1 MATRPISEI
10 ADRLDLAPADRI
22 PRRRDVLK
30 IPVQTVRDRVRP
42 ERRGKLVLVTA
53 MTPTPHGEGKTV
65 TSIGLAEGMAR
76 IGRRAVV
83 CLRQPSLGPVFGI
96 KGGAAGAGRA
106 TVEPSV
112 AINLGLTG
120 DIDAVAHSH
129 NLLAALLDN
138 HLAHGNAL
146 DLDPARVRWPR
157 TLDTEDRALRHIRLG
172 LDDATGATARDS
184 SFVIAAASE
193 VMAVLGLARDYAD
206 LRQRIGR
213 ILLGE
218 RRDGRPVRA
227 DDLGA
232 TGAAAALLRD
242 ALEPNLVQTAEGT
255 PALVHGGPFGN
266 IAHGTA
272 TRVSIEFGLYSS
284 EYALVEVGFGS
295 DLGCE
300 KFVDLVAPYA
310 DLAADAA
317 VLVATARALRYHGG
331 ETAATPGD
339 RMLHLKSGLAN
350 LEKHVEN
357 VRRYGLP
364 VVIALNRFP
373 DDAPEELR
381 AIQESANQLGVPIEL
396 SDAFGQGGAGTE
408 SLAQRVVE
416 LAGRGARSRPV
427 YPPGTSIRDA
437 VERVVRDIYGG
448 EGVDWRP
455 TAAADLSEI
464 ERWNETGGPVCIAKT
479 QLSLSD
485 DPHRLGRPRGFMFRV
500 DRLSRSA
507 GAGFTVVQS
516 GKISLMP
523 GLPSVPAARS
533 IDLDPDGTVRGV
545 H

>member
-1 MATRPISEI
+1 MTTRPISEI
-10 ADRLDLAPADRI
+10 ADLLDLAKSDRI
-22 PRRRDVLK
+22 PRRADVLK
-30 IPVQTVRDRVRP
+30 VPVRAVRERVRP
-42 ERRGKLVLVTA
+42 ERRGRLVLVTA

-65 TSIGLAEGMAR
+65 TAIGLAEGLSR
-76 IGRRAVV
+76 VGRRAVV

-106 TVEPSV
+106 LVEPAV

-120 DIDAVAHSH
+120 DIDAVGHAH
-129 NLLAALLDN
+129 NLIAAMLDN
-138 HLAHGNAL
+138 HLTHGNAL
-146 DLDPARVRWPR
+146 DIDPTKIRWPR
-157 TLDTEDRALRHIRLG
+157 TLDTEDRPLRQVRIG
-172 LDDATGATARDS
+172 VDGAKGSVARDS
-184 SFVIAAASE
+184 SFVITAASE

-206 LRQRIGR
+206 LRQRLGR

-227 DDLGA
+227 EDIGA

-272 TRVSIEFGLYSS
+272 SRLSIELGLYSS

-317 VLVATARALRYHGG
+317 VLVATVRALRYHGG
-331 ETAATPGD
+331 ETAEGAGD
-339 RMLHLKSGLAN
+339 RLAHLRAGLAN

-357 VRRYGLP
+357 VRRFGLP
-364 VVIALNRFP
+364 TVIALNKFP
-373 DDAPEELR
+373 DDQPEELAAVR
-381 AIQESANQLGVPIEL
+381 EFALALGVPIEV
-396 SDAFGQGGAGTE
+396 SDGYGRGGAGTE
-408 SLAQRVVE
+408 ELANRVVE
-416 LAGRGARSRPV
+416 LAARGQRSRPL
-427 YPPGTSIRDA
+427 YTPGTSIVDA
-437 VERVVRDIYGG
+437 VDRVVREVYGG
-448 EGVDWRP
+448 DGVEWLP
-455 TAAADLSEI
+455 SAEADLGELD
-464 ERWNETGGPVCIAKT
+464 RWEEAGGPVCIAKT

-485 DPHRLGRPRGFMFRV
+485 DPHQLGRPRHFTLHVNRV
-500 DRLSRSA
+500 TRSA
-507 GAGFTVVQS
+507 GAAFTVVQS
-516 GKISLMP
+516 GRISLMP
-523 GLPSVPAARS
+523 GLPSTPAARS

-545 H
+545 R

>member
-1 MATRPISEI
+1 MPTRPISEI
-10 ADRLDLAPADRI
+10 ADRLGIAPADRI

-30 IPVQTVRDRVRP
+30 VPVQAIRDRVRP
-42 ERRGKLVLVTA
+42 DRRGKLVLVTA

-65 TSIGLAEGMAR
+65 TSIGLGEGLSR
-76 IGRRAVV
+76 LGRRAVV

-120 DIDAVAHSH
+120 DIDAVAHAH

-138 HLAHGNAL
+138 HVAHGNPL
-146 DLDPARVRWPR
+146 DVDPARIRWPR
-157 TLDTEDRALRHIRLG
+157 TLDTEDRALRQIRIG
-172 LDDATGATARDS
+172 LDDTTGATTRDS

-193 VMAVLGLARDYAD
+193 IMAVLGLARDYGD

-213 ILLGE
+213 ILLAE
-218 RRDGRPVRA
+218 RRDGRPIRA
-227 DDLGA
+227 DDIGA
-232 TGAAAALLRD
+232 TGAASALLRD
-242 ALEPNLVQTAEGT
+242 ALEPNVVQTAEGT

-272 TRVSIEFGLYSS
+272 SRLSIELGLYSS

-310 DLAADAA
+310 DLPADAA

-331 ETAATPGD
+331 ESANSAGD
-339 RMLHLKSGLAN
+339 RLLHLKAGLAN

-373 DDAPEELR
+373 DDSPPELE
-381 AIQESANQLGVPIEL
+381 AIRDSAGRLGVPIEI
-396 SDAFGQGGAGTE
+396 SDAFARGGEGTAA
-408 SLAQRVVE
+408 LAERVVE
-416 LAGRGARSRPV
+416 LAAKGIRSHPI
-427 YPPGTSIRDA
+427 YPPGTPIREA
-437 VERVVRDIYGG
+437 VERVVHDVYGG
-448 EGVDWRP
+448 DGVEWRP
-455 TAAADLSEI
+455 SAQADLAEI
-464 ERWNETGGPVCIAKT
+464 ERWGEAHGPVCIAKT

-485 DPHRLGRPRGFMFRV
+485 DPHRLGRPHGFTFRV

-523 GLPSVPAARS
+523 GLPSVPSARS